1 MHPSDNATDDLPG
14 VTRRPSPVW
23 TVAVNSAVTRTDA
36 AKPQVRRELLGE
48 QQVLRKLRPTACRA
62 GHAVGR
68 NFLKTCCSPK
78 SSLLTC
84 GFAASVLV
92 TALLTATVHTG
103 EGRRV
108 TPGRS
113 SVALSDGCMFGPSR
127 HDGHGQA

>member
-62 GHAVGR
+62 GHAVAGPDLR
-68 NFLKTCCSPK
+68 NND
-78 SSLLTC
+78 
-84 GFAASVLV
+84 GA
-92 TALLTATVHTG
+92 G
-103 EGRRV
+103 GGRRDDGVRQQSRRRPAKCLPV
-108 TPGRS
+108 TI
-113 SVALSDGCMFGPSR
+113 VARWP
-127 HDGHGQA
+127 